1 MSTILVLEDDMEL
14 NQTITYALTKEGYHV
29 YSAYTCKEAEQISEN
44 ETFNLSIYQTG
55 TASSFVNG

>member
-29 YSAYTCKEAEQISEN
+29 YSAYTCKEAEQCSCTVRKQATEN
-44 ETFNLSIYQTG
+44 KR
-55 TASSFVNG
+55 